1 MFENVLVSSF
11 YHHRPSI
18 LYSHYTVHDTIGTCI
33 LTATTRTTTT
43 VTVTATVQYY
53 IIMSG
58 GGGGDPWAWLGL
70 LKWSLSYSDGT
81 HESPTSMTPLSAE
94 DRAFLEKVMKEGIID
109 ENERM
114 KTILKEVTAIIET
127 WKQEAEAN
135 TEAKSATV
143 MTQEQDDEM
152 QDRLQE
158 LRDIVEQI
166 DYARAF
172 AAMKGL
178 NFLLGCVQER
188 QCIPRSM
195 RGMCLGIIATMCQ
208 HNPPVQK
215 ELLELGAIR
224 ILSDVF
230 FIEHEQRAVDGNDM
244 DGQLRARII
253 QAISANVRSHDLAEA
268 VFCQLDQA
276 PRLIALGLTGGSEG
290 DKDYAPT
297 ALRQRTLFFL
307 KALLTSDSSTR
318 ERVERFS
325 GCIGYVLDAGMLDTG
340 IPGDTSVS
348 SSSSPEI
355 RENALDLVQQVLE
368 QKLSVNA
375 VLDRKDTLASTAV
388 RRVMEIRNLSLAEE
402 KEYAAVELAHWEQV
416 LVLLARATRDEDV
429 TTSTSTTSTPEESSP
444 TLLLASGSN
453 P

>member
-1 MFENVLVSSF
+1 
-11 YHHRPSI
+11 
-18 LYSHYTVHDTIGTCI
+18 
-33 LTATTRTTTT
+33 
-43 VTVTATVQYY
+43 
-53 IIMSG
+53 MSG

-81 HESPTSMTPLSAE
+81 RDSSESMVPLSAE
-94 DRAFLEKVMKEGIID
+94 DKAFLEKVMKEGIID

-114 KTILKEVTAIIET
+114 KTILKEVTATIET

-135 TEAKSATV
+135 AGAESKSATTTTQTFS
-143 MTQEQDDEM
+143 TQEQDDEM

-178 NFLLGCVQER
+178 NFLLGCIQER

-195 RGMCLGIIATMCQ
+195 RGMCLGILATMCQ

-230 FIEHEQRAVDGNDM
+230 FIEHDERAVEGNDM

-268 VFCQLDQA
+268 VFCQLEQA
-276 PRLIALGLTGGSEG
+276 PRLIAFGLTGGT
-290 DKDYAPT
+290 DNDAAPL

-325 GCIGYVLDAGMLDTG
+325 GCIGYVLDAHMLDLK
-340 IPGDTSVS
+340 DTD
-348 SSSSPEI
+348 SSSPDI
-355 RENALDLVQQVLE
+355 REQALDLVQQVLE

-375 VLDRKDTLASTAV
+375 VLDRKDVLAATAV
-388 RRVMEIRNLSLAEE
+388 RRITEIRNLTDAEE
-402 KEYAAVELAHWEQV
+402 QEYAAVEGAHWEKV
-416 LVLLARATRDEDV
+416 LGLLARATRDEV
-429 TTSTSTTSTPEESSP
+429 VVASTSATETEAP
-444 TLLLASGSN
+444 TLLLAPGGNQDTN
-453 P
+453 PDQTLAQ